1 VIAVYVLNP
10 VTNNS
15 LIKYLRA
22 MKSAQIPI
30 AREGIPF
37 IIIAAFATFI
47 FALLGYDLIALI
59 MLVLTGFVVYFFR
72 DPERISP
79 DDEDVVVSPAD
90 GKVILVEKIFDDR
103 FVNEHA
109 YKVSIFMSVFDVHV
123 NRIPFAGEVEK
134 IQYVPGSFYA
144 ANTDQGGLANE
155 HCGVTLSTKKG
166 FRYAV
171 VQIAGL
177 VARRIVCW
185 VEKGDMIERGKRFG
199 MIRFGSRVDIY
210 LPQNIQIEVS
220 SGQRVKA
227 GETVIGYLT

>member
-1 VIAVYVLNP
+1 MKVDKIP
-10 VTNNS
+10 V
-15 LIKYLRA
+15 
-22 MKSAQIPI
+22 
-30 AREGIPF
+30 AREGYPF
-37 IIIAAFATFI
+37 IAFIAFATFI
-47 FALLGYDLIALI
+47 FSMLEYDIIALIALF
-59 MLVLTGFVVYFFR
+59 LTGFVFYFFR

-79 DDEDVVVSPAD
+79 DDEDVVVAPAD
-90 GKVILVEKIFDDR
+90 GKIILVEKIFDDR
-103 FVNEHA
+103 FVNEHV
-109 YKVSIFMSVFDVHV
+109 YKISIFMSVFDVHV

-134 IQYVPGSFYA
+134 IQYGPGSFYA

-155 HCGVTLSTKKG
+155 HCGVILTTKKN

-185 VEKGDMIERGKRFG
+185 VEKGDTIERGKRFG
-199 MIRFGSRVDIY
+199 MIRFGSRVDLY
-210 LPQNIQIEVS
+210 LPQNMQLEVS

>member
-1 VIAVYVLNP
+1 MKVDKIP
-10 VTNNS
+10 V
-15 LIKYLRA
+15 
-22 MKSAQIPI
+22 
-30 AREGIPF
+30 AREGYPF
-37 IIIAAFATFI
+37 IAFIAFATFI
-47 FALLGYDLIALI
+47 FSMLEYDIIALIALF
-59 MLVLTGFVVYFFR
+59 LTGFVFYFFR

-79 DDEDVVVSPAD
+79 DDEDVVVAPAD
-90 GKVILVEKIFDDR
+90 GKIILVEKIFDDR
-103 FVNEHA
+103 FVNEHV
-109 YKVSIFMSVFDVHV
+109 YKISIFMSVFDVHV

-134 IQYVPGSFYA
+134 IQYGPGSFYA

-155 HCGVTLSTKKG
+155 HCGVILTTKKN

-185 VEKGDMIERGKRFG
+185 VEKGDTIERGKRFG
-199 MIRFGSRVDIY
+199 MIRFGSRVDLY
-210 LPQNIQIEVS
+210 FPQNMQLEVS